1 MRFETENDLTREK
14 RAIQKF
20 VDRFG
25 GSFKKLDPNDVD
37 YRVYDKNNRLIA
49 YAEVK
54 GRYRSLSQA
63 YPLPIAARKVV
74 KLCDKRLNPVVIWAC
89 DDGIIYGKPN
99 EIQGDVRWGGRK
111 PREGSYNDQELM
123 LYYPKQ
129 EGTRYIKY

>member
-1 MRFETENDLTREK
+1 
-14 RAIQKF
+14 
-20 VDRFG
+20 
-25 GSFKKLDPNDVD
+25 
-37 YRVYDKNNRLIA
+37 
-49 YAEVK
+49 
-54 GRYRSLSQA
+54 
-63 YPLPIAARKVV
+63 LPIAARKVV